1 MVARKKCNSYNG
13 KEDYI
18 MIFGLTYVAFVAIVA
33 TMACAVIKSISIARK
48 DKQYQAQQKALEDK
62 EA

>member
-1 MVARKKCNSYNG
+1 
-13 KEDYI
+13 